1 MAAYESQANETVI
14 DWKDDSFWVCEGASS
29 EVDQIGVDNGRGA
42 FEDALIHLDPGPNE
56 TDQEVMATVARGAI
70 CARLRERH
78 QEDRRFD
85 RLFWVVRLI
94 ILALAVVFVA
104 VEWGGAG
111 TVLLAFLGM
120 VFPSVGGLQVLPGW
134 GKRWQYW
141 AATLVLLAVASVVA
155 VLLAP
160 DPGVVG
166 AFFVGVGLGAAI
178 FVVDGLVATALMTPV
193 ERAVRLVRG
202 GAEPWPRLVSALLDT
217 YWEAHTWMGS
227 ELTDYR
233 EAKLWSIDRRRRI
246 AAALEPA
253 AARVARDA
261 DTTPRLRRKFAP
273 ETRDLL
279 RNRGQ
284 RIAAWLRQAEC
295 DILWPSRKAELEYQA
310 KIAHGLAAACLGNWS
325 ELEADPPPQR
335 ARRWLRRM
343 VPRVAVVAAL
353 IAAAVFLPGQ
363 LDIDTEAQSDVR
375 TILILAA
382 VAALAGAGESI
393 PDAVQKLQGQ
403 LVKDDA

>member
-1 MAAYESQANETVI
+1 MPAHESQANETVI
-14 DWKDDSFWVCEGASS
+14 DWRDDSFWVCEGASS
-29 EVDQIGVDNGRGA
+29 EVDQIWVDNGRDA
-42 FEDALIHLDPGPNE
+42 FKEAVTRLDPGPDE
-56 TDQEVMATVARGAI
+56 TELEIMATVACGAI
-70 CARLRERH
+70 CARRRERH
-78 QEDRRFD
+78 QEDRRLD
-85 RLFWVVRLI
+85 RLFWVCRLI
-94 ILALAVVFVA
+94 VLALAVVFVA

-111 TVLLAFLGM
+111 TVLLAFVGM
-120 VFPSVGGLQVLPGW
+120 AFPTFGGLQILPGW

-141 AATLVLLAVASVVA
+141 GATLVLLAVASIVA
-155 VLLAP
+155 VVLAP

-166 AFFVGVGLGAAI
+166 AFFVGVGLGAAVYI
-178 FVVDGLVATALMTPV
+178 VGALVAMAFNAPV
-193 ERAVRLVRG
+193 ERVVRLVRG
-202 GAEPWPRLVSALLDT
+202 GAEPWPHLVSALLDT
-217 YWEAHTWMGS
+217 YREAQTWAGS
-227 ELTDYR
+227 EATDYR
-233 EAKLWSIDRRRRI
+233 EARLWSIDRRRRI

-279 RNRGQ
+279 QVRGQ

-295 DILWPSRKAELEYQA
+295 DILWPSRKAELEYKA
-310 KIAHGLAAACLGNWS
+310 KIARGLAAACLGNWS
-325 ELEADPPPQR
+325 ELEADPPTQP

-363 LDIDTEAQSDVR
+363 LDIDSEAQSDVR

-382 VAALAGAGESI
+382 VAALAGAGEAI
-393 PDAVQKLQGQ
+393 PDAVGKLQGQ
-403 LVKDDA
+403 LVKDEP